1 MPISSP
7 PNSTL
12 RDSAA
17 GSPSSRRH
25 LRRTSLP
32 TVSGRSAMASSE
44 DHLYG
49 RQGRRRQFIVDAHGL
64 LLVSPASR
72 LHTLT
77 DSPSLR
83 GTERREG
90 APHQR
95 QQIEELAFGE
105 LFNPGFQQ
113 PAQIMVVDEE
123 QGTVGEEPVYPRSP
137 GSGVR
142 PQRQGSVQPHGHI
155 VQSLRVVQVSHH
167 PPDQLSVDIAPID
180 GRGKRVVP

>member
-1 MPISSP
+1 MPLSAP

-17 GSPSSRRH
+17 ASRGAPPPRA
-25 LRRTSLP
+25 RAPLP
-32 TVSGRSAMASSE
+32 AVSGRSAMASSE

-49 RQGRRRQFIVDAHGL
+49 RQRGCRQFFVDARGL
-64 LLVSPASR
+64 FLVSPASR

-77 DSPSLR
+77 DGPSLR
-83 GTERREG
+83 GAERRER

-95 QQIEELAFGE
+95 QQIDEFAFGE

-113 PAQIMVVDEE
+113 LAEGMVVDEE
-123 QGTVGEEPVYPRSP
+123 QGTVGEEPVHPRSP

-142 PQRQGSVQPHGHI
+142 PMRQGT
-155 VQSLRVVQVSHH
+155 
-167 PPDQLSVDIAPID
+167 
-180 GRGKRVVP
+180 